1 MEITN
6 RKLLSRSVIAMGVA
20 VAVSGIP
27 GEVFAADQ
35 PETAPV
41 VAAANDEKELSAREK
56 ELRSKKFAEQDAR
69 LEAARKLDFENAKKE
84 YMAVIAELSDPSR
97 NYGSLG
103 RERLRLF
110 RKELEGRKMEQA
122 RVLLSRARQAA
133 ADELYPNAIQL
144 ASEANEVSKPE
155 KKADGSQGDSPLLA
169 EVDTFIEYC
178 RTRQKA
184 KDFRTEAS
192 VNTASPQLE
201 ANGEKIARLLKE
213 ARTFYKAQHYED
225 AISRVEDIYLID
237 PYQRDAIQLMNDIY
251 RKMYT
256 AGLNRRLA
264 DVEGIIA
271 SSVWQWVEP
280 VFPMSI
286 QAGPKASERKDPAGQ
301 GTLAKMERIVFPR
314 IEFEDMNVKSVLSYL
329 NDRSKLY
336 DPDKEGVS
344 IMFGFDNQTAEK
356 LGKVTMSL
364 SQIPMSE
371 VIRYVCK
378 DTGLKYRVDP
388 SGVIVGP
395 NVDEMQI
402 QYFQVRGDLISSIT
416 GDDSAEA
423 ATGGAAM
430 GGGAGGAPPIPTEPA
445 APQGGG
451 AAGGGAGGGG
461 GGAGGEAAKT
471 FLDRAAAPRKPSVTA
486 LALMRYFEER
496 GVPFGEGSSISYD
509 KRASKL
515 IVRNTLEN
523 LRRLDEL
530 LRQLDGIQTPLVMVE
545 IKGIEINELDMQELG
560 FDWSMDVVSRNMTA
574 DSDGVMQLNSGAAKG
589 WAFGEGATRLP
600 NTRGGTSNNTL
611 WDVNTALV
619 NNIDVFP
626 AIFGKQSIF
635 GSDVPFNLYLTVNA
649 LSQNTRTETLAAPKV
664 MTTSGNKASV
674 QMVKSYWF
682 PTDWDTYEID
692 DSDNGVTI
700 KIPTPDFKEYDDIG
714 ISFDVTPVVNPDNY
728 TITLDVNPVVRNY
741 LGKDEYPIYVIG
753 QLSRYVPTY
762 NASTGLIDGSHL
774 EITKVTNVFN
784 VWMPII
790 SSRKLRVNVTVYDGE
805 TIVLGGMVD
814 SATNKRTDK
823 WPILGDLPFLG
834 RFFQTQAEDT
844 TRSNLLLFVTT
855 RLVNNDGIPIR
866 RNQRNGAPDFHR

>member
-1 MEITN
+1 MEILN
-6 RKLLSRSVIAMGVA
+6 RKLFSRGVIAIGVA
-20 VAVSGIP
+20 VAVSGVP
-27 GEVFAADQ
+27 GELFAADQ
-35 PETAPV
+35 PETAAA
-41 VAAANDEKELSAREK
+41 VAAANKDEKELSAQEK
-56 ELRSKKFAEQDAR
+56 ELRSKKFAEQDVR
-69 LEAARKLDFENAKKE
+69 IEAARKMDFENAKKE
-84 YMAVIAELSDPSR
+84 YQAVIVELGDPSR
-97 NYGSLG
+97 NYGTLG
-103 RERLRLF
+103 KERSRLF
-110 RKELEGRKMEQA
+110 RKELESRKMEQGRILLKKA
-122 RVLLSRARQAA
+122 RIAA
-133 ADELYPNAIQL
+133 VDELYPNAIQL

-155 KKADGSQGDSPLLA
+155 KQADGVQADSPLLA
-169 EVDTFIEYC
+169 EVETFIDYC

-184 KDFRTEAS
+184 MDFRTETGVA
-192 VNTASPQLE
+192 TTSPQYE
-201 ANGEKIARLLKE
+201 TNAAKIERLLKE
-213 ARTFYKAQHYED
+213 ARVFYNAQHYED
-225 AISRVEDIYLID
+225 AISKVEDVYLID

-251 RKMYT
+251 RKVYT
-256 AGLNRRLA
+256 ASLKRRQA
-264 DVEGIIA
+264 DVEGIM
-271 SSVWQWVEP
+271 SSGMWQWVEP

-286 QAGPKASERKDPAGQ
+286 QAGPKTTERKDPAGQ

-344 IMFGFDNQTAEK
+344 IMFGFDNQTADK

-364 SQIPMSE
+364 SRIPMSE

-378 DTGLKYRVDP
+378 DTGLKYRIDP

-395 NVDEMQI
+395 NVDEMQM

-423 ATGGAAM
+423 AVGGAAM
-430 GGGAGGAPPIPTEPA
+430 GGGNAPPIPEPA
-445 APQGGG
+445 AAP
-451 AAGGGAGGGG
+451 AEGGGAGGGG
-461 GGAGGEAAKT
+461 GGGGGGADAAKA
-471 FLDRAAAPRKPSVTA
+471 FLDRAPAARKPSVTA
-486 LALMRYFEER
+486 IALMRYFEER
-496 GVPFGEGSSISYD
+496 GVPFAEGSSISYD

-515 IVRNTLEN
+515 IVRNTIEN

-545 IKGIEINELDMQELG
+545 IKGIEISETDMQELG
-560 FDWSMDVVSRNMTA
+560 FDWSMDVLSKNMKQ
-574 DSDGVMQLNSGAAKG
+574 DINGDMQLKSGAGQG
-589 WAFGEGATRLP
+589 WAFGEGANRLQ
-600 NTRGGTSNNTL
+600 NTRNGTANNTL
-611 WDVNTALV
+611 WDINTELI
-619 NNIDVFP
+619 NNINVFP
-626 AIFGKQSIF
+626 ALFGTQSIF

-649 LSQNTRTETLAAPKV
+649 LSQNSRTETLAAPKV

-674 QMVKSYWF
+674 QMVKTYWF

-692 DSDNGVTI
+692 DNDNGVTI
-700 KIPTPDFKEYDDIG
+700 KIPTPTFEEYDDIG

-728 TITLDVNPVVRNY
+728 TITLDVNPVVRNF

-753 QLSRYVPTY
+753 KLSQYVPTY

-774 EITKVTNVFN
+774 QISTVTNVFN

-805 TIVLGGMVD
+805 TIVLGGMID
-814 SATNKRTDK
+814 STTNKRTDK
-823 WPILGDLPFLG
+823 WPVLGDLPFLG
-834 RFFQTQAEDT
+834 RLFQSQAEDT
-844 TRSNLLLFVTT
+844 VRNNLLIFVTT

>member
-1 MEITN
+1 MEISN
-6 RKLLSRSVIAMGVA
+6 RKLFSRGVIAIGVA
-20 VAVSGIP
+20 VAVSGVP
-27 GEVFAADQ
+27 GELFAADQ
-35 PETAPV
+35 PETAAA
-41 VAAANDEKELSAREK
+41 VAAAASKDEKELSSQEK

-69 LEAARKLDFENAKKE
+69 IEAARKMDFENAKKE
-84 YMAVIAELSDPSR
+84 YQAVIAELSDPAH
-97 NYGSLG
+97 NYGTLG
-103 RERLRLF
+103 KERCRLF
-110 RKELEGRKMEQA
+110 RKELERRKMAQGQSLLKKA
-122 RVLLSRARQAA
+122 RVAA

-155 KKADGSQGDSPLLA
+155 KQADGSQADSPLLP
-169 EVDTFIEYC
+169 EVETFIDYC

-184 KDFRTEAS
+184 MDFRTETS
-192 VNTASPQLE
+192 VATTSPQYEANTA
-201 ANGEKIARLLKE
+201 KIKRLLKE
-213 ARTFYKAQHYED
+213 AREFYNAQHYED
-225 AISRVEDIYLID
+225 AISRVEDVYLID

-251 RKMYT
+251 RKIYT
-256 AGLNRRLA
+256 AGLKRRQA
-264 DVEGIIA
+264 DVEGIM
-271 SSVWQWVEP
+271 SSGMWQWVEP
-280 VFPMSI
+280 VFPVSI
-286 QAGPKASERKDPAGQ
+286 QGGPKTTERKDPAGQ

-364 SQIPMSE
+364 SRIPMSE

-378 DTGLKYRVDP
+378 DTGLKYRIDP

-423 ATGGAAM
+423 AAGGAAM
-430 GGGAGGAPPIPTEPA
+430 GGDFGNAPAPAAEPA
-445 APQGGG
+445 APAA
-451 AAGGGAGGGG
+451 AAGGGEGGD
-461 GGAGGEAAKT
+461 AAKG
-471 FLDRAAAPRKPSVTA
+471 FLERPAAPRKPSVTA
-486 LALMRYFEER
+486 MALMRYFEER

-515 IVRNTLEN
+515 IVRNTIEN

-545 IKGIEINELDMQELG
+545 IKGIEISETDMQELG
-560 FDWSMDVVSRNMTA
+560 FDWSMDVLSRNMTA
-574 DSDGVMQLNSGAAKG
+574 DSNGDMVLNSGANNG
-589 WAFGEGATRLP
+589 WAFGEGANRLQ
-600 NTRGGTSNNTL
+600 NTRNGTANTTL
-611 WDVNTALV
+611 WDINTQLI
-619 NNIDVFP
+619 NNINIFP

-649 LSQNTRTETLAAPKV
+649 LSQNSRTETLAAPKV

-674 QMVKSYWF
+674 QMVKTYWF

-692 DSDNGVTI
+692 DEDTGVTI
-700 KIPTPDFKEYDDIG
+700 KIPTPTFEEYDDIG

-728 TITLDVNPVVRNY
+728 TITLDVNPVVRNF
-741 LGKDEYPIYVIG
+741 LGKDEYPITVIG
-753 QLSRYVPTY
+753 QLSQYVPTY

-774 EITKVTNVFN
+774 QISTVTNVFN

-805 TIVLGGMVD
+805 TIVLGGMID
-814 SATNKRTDK
+814 STTNKRTDK

-834 RFFQTQAEDT
+834 RFFQSQAEDT
-844 TRSNLLLFVTT
+844 VRNNLLLFVTT